1 MKRQRKDCA
10 SKWLVVVVITIIFPV
25 LGTAV
30 DIMGKKIKK
39 QQMSC
44 LTFTVID
51 KKQITL

>member
-10 SKWLVVVVITIIFPV
+10 LKDFFPFFPV
-25 LGTAV
+25 LETGV

-44 LTFTVID
+44 VTFTVID
-51 KKQITL
+51 TKQVAV